1 MAEPMQEETEELTEI
16 ELPESESEETE
27 EETEKSVT
35 ETETKSEDKK
45 EDKKESDDAT
55 ESEIEDYSEA
65 VQKRIGKLTFKIR
78 EAERR
83 EQAAIEYAKSV
94 QEDLN
99 KTKNKLS
106 KTDQNL
112 YDEYKNRV
120 SSELLGAQDR
130 YRKAYESGDTESLIQ
145 AQQDLAKLAVEE
157 ESLKRVTPKTEVE
170 TVSEEQVLEKVENIQ
185 PTQQAPQMQE
195 DPKAKAWAS
204 NNEWFG
210 SDVAMTT
217 SAFAFHRQLV
227 EQEGYDPTSD
237 DYYAE
242 VDKRMAEAFPHKLGK
257 ATTNTVNE
265 VVAGS
270 SRGSTTTRSR
280 SRRKVQLTPSQVAIA
295 KRLGVPLEEYA
306 KHVK

>member
-1 MAEPMQEETEELTEI
+1 MADEALQQEAEQEELTEV
-16 ELPESESEETE
+16 ELPESEDDENEELQE
-27 EETEKSVT
+27 EESLQEA
-35 ETETKSEDKK
+35 
-45 EDKKESDDAT
+45 KKESD
-55 ESEIEDYSEA
+55 EIEDYSEG
-65 VQKRIGKLTFKIR
+65 VKKRIAKLTYKIR

-83 EQAAIEYAKSV
+83 EQAAIDYAKSV
-94 QEDLN
+94 QGELN

-112 YDEYKNRV
+112 YDEYKGRV
-120 SSELLGAQDR
+120 GSELQAAQDR
-130 YRKAYESGDTESLIQ
+130 YKKAYESGDTDAMLE
-145 AQQDLAKLAVEE
+145 AQKSIAKLAVEE
-157 ESLKRVTPKTEVE
+157 ESLNRVRAKQPEEVE
-170 TVSEEQVLEKVENIQ
+170 EAVVDVDKEIQARSQV
-185 PTQQAPQMQE
+185 QQEPQVQA
-195 DPKAKAWAS
+195 DPKAQDWAKK
-204 NNEWFG
+204 NEWFG

-237 DYYAE
+237 EYYAE

-257 ATTNTVNE
+257 TQQNMVNE

-270 SRGSTTTRSR
+270 SRGSTTARTR

-306 KHVK
+306 KHIKE

>member
-1 MAEPMQEETEELTEI
+1 MADEALQQEEELTEV
-16 ELPESESEETE
+16 ELPETE
-27 EETEKSVT
+27 EDQEEVVEDEPQEKAK
-35 ETETKSEDKK
+35 KSE
-45 EDKKESDDAT
+45 
-55 ESEIEDYSEA
+55 EIEDYSES
-65 VQKRIGKLTFKIR
+65 VQKRIAKLTFKIR

-83 EQAAIEYAKSV
+83 EQAAVDYAKSV
-94 QEDLN
+94 QDELN

-112 YDEYKNRV
+112 YDEYKGRV
-120 SSELLGAQDR
+120 GSELQYAQDR
-130 YRKAYESGDTESLIQ
+130 YKKAYENGDTDAMLE
-145 AQQDLAKLAVEE
+145 AQKQIAKLAVEE
-157 ESLKRVTPKTEVE
+157 ESLNRVRAKQPEVQ
-170 TVSEEQVLEKVENIQ
+170 EQVVDVDKEIQ
-185 PTQQAPQMQE
+185 SRVQPQQQVQVQA
-195 DPKAKAWAS
+195 DPKAQEWAKK
-204 NNEWFG
+204 NTWFG

-237 DYYAE
+237 EYYSE

-257 ATTNTVNE
+257 TQQNTVNE

-270 SRGSTTTRSR
+270 SRGSTTARTR

-306 KHVK
+306 KHIKE

>member
-1 MAEPMQEETEELTEI
+1 MADEALQQEAEQEELTEV
-16 ELPESESEETE
+16 ELPESEDNE
-27 EETEKSVT
+27 EEELQ
-35 ETETKSEDKK
+35 EEEPQQ
-45 EDKKESDDAT
+45 EAKKESD
-55 ESEIEDYSEA
+55 EIEDYSEG
-65 VQKRIGKLTFKIR
+65 VKKRIAKLTYKIR

-83 EQAAIEYAKSV
+83 EQAAIDYAKSV
-94 QEDLN
+94 QGELN

-112 YDEYKNRV
+112 YDEYKGRV
-120 SSELLGAQDR
+120 GSELQAAQDR
-130 YRKAYESGDTESLIQ
+130 YKKAYESGDTDAMLE
-145 AQQDLAKLAVEE
+145 AQKSIAKLAVEE
-157 ESLKRVTPKTEVE
+157 ESLNRVRAKQPEEVE
-170 TVSEEQVLEKVENIQ
+170 EAVVDVDKEIQTRSQVQQQ
-185 PTQQAPQMQE
+185 PQVQA
-195 DPKAKAWAS
+195 DPKAQDWAKK
-204 NNEWFG
+204 NEWFG

-257 ATTNTVNE
+257 TQQNMVNE

-270 SRGSTTTRSR
+270 SRGSTTARTR

-306 KHVK
+306 KHVKE

>member
-1 MAEPMQEETEELTEI
+1 MADEALQQEAEQEELTEV
-16 ELPESESEETE
+16 ELPESEDDENEELQE
-27 EETEKSVT
+27 EESLQEA
-35 ETETKSEDKK
+35 
-45 EDKKESDDAT
+45 KKESD
-55 ESEIEDYSEA
+55 EIEDYSEG
-65 VQKRIGKLTFKIR
+65 VKKRIAKLTYKIR

-83 EQAAIEYAKSV
+83 EQAAIDYAKSV
-94 QEDLN
+94 QGELN

-112 YDEYKNRV
+112 YDEYKGRV
-120 SSELLGAQDR
+120 GSELQAAQDR
-130 YRKAYESGDTESLIQ
+130 YKKAYESGDTDAMLE
-145 AQQDLAKLAVEE
+145 AQKSIAKLAVEE
-157 ESLKRVTPKTEVE
+157 ESLNRVRAKQPEEVKE
-170 TVSEEQVLEKVENIQ
+170 AVVDVDKEIQARSQV
-185 PTQQAPQMQE
+185 QQEPQVQA
-195 DPKAKAWAS
+195 DPKAQDWAKK
-204 NNEWFG
+204 NEWFG

-237 DYYAE
+237 EYYAE

-257 ATTNTVNE
+257 TQQNMVNE

-270 SRGSTTTRSR
+270 SRGSTTARTR

-306 KHVK
+306 KHIKE

>member
-1 MAEPMQEETEELTEI
+1 MADEALQQEAEQEELTEV
-16 ELPESESEETE
+16 ELPDSEDNE
-27 EETEKSVT
+27 EEELQ
-35 ETETKSEDKK
+35 EEEPQQ
-45 EDKKESDDAT
+45 EAKKESD
-55 ESEIEDYSEA
+55 EIEDYSEG
-65 VQKRIGKLTFKIR
+65 VKKRIAKLTYKIR

-83 EQAAIEYAKSV
+83 EHAAIDYAKSV
-94 QEDLN
+94 QGELN

-112 YDEYKNRV
+112 YDEYKGRV
-120 SSELLGAQDR
+120 GSELQEAQDR
-130 YRKAYESGDTESLIQ
+130 YKKAYESGDTDAMLE
-145 AQQDLAKLAVEE
+145 AQKDIAKLAVEE
-157 ESLKRVTPKTEVE
+157 ESLNRVRAKQPEEVE
-170 TVSEEQVLEKVENIQ
+170 EAVVDVDKEIQTRSQV
-185 PTQQAPQMQE
+185 QQEPQVQA
-195 DPKAKAWAS
+195 DPKAQDWAKK
-204 NNEWFG
+204 NEWFG

-257 ATTNTVNE
+257 TQQNMVNE

-270 SRGSTTTRSR
+270 SRGSTTARTR

-306 KHVK
+306 KHIKE

>member
-1 MAEPMQEETEELTEI
+1 MADEALQQEEELTEV
-16 ELPESESEETE
+16 ELPETE
-27 EETEKSVT
+27 EEQEEEVVEDEPQEK
-35 ETETKSEDKK
+35 EEAKKSE
-45 EDKKESDDAT
+45 
-55 ESEIEDYSEA
+55 EIEDYSEG
-65 VQKRIGKLTFKIR
+65 VQKRIAKLTYKIR

-83 EQAAIEYAKSV
+83 EQAAVDYAKSV
-94 QEDLN
+94 QDELN

-112 YDEYKNRV
+112 YDEYKGRV
-120 SSELLGAQDR
+120 GSELQYAQDR
-130 YRKAYESGDTESLIQ
+130 YKKAYENGDTDAMLE
-145 AQQDLAKLAVEE
+145 AQKQIAKLAVEE
-157 ESLKRVTPKTEVE
+157 ESLNRVRAKQPEVQ
-170 TVSEEQVLEKVENIQ
+170 EQVVDVDKEIQSRIQ
-185 PTQQAPQMQE
+185 PQQQVQVQA
-195 DPKAKAWAS
+195 DPKAQEWAKKNS
-204 NNEWFG
+204 WFG

-237 DYYAE
+237 EYYSE

-257 ATTNTVNE
+257 TQQNTVNE

-270 SRGSTTTRSR
+270 SRGSTTARTR

-306 KHVK
+306 KHVKE

>member
-1 MAEPMQEETEELTEI
+1 MADEALQQEAEQEELTEV
-16 ELPESESEETE
+16 ELPESEDSEDEELQE
-27 EETEKSVT
+27 EEPQQE
-35 ETETKSEDKK
+35 EA
-45 EDKKESDDAT
+45 KKESD
-55 ESEIEDYSEA
+55 EIEDYSEG
-65 VQKRIGKLTFKIR
+65 VKKRIAKLTYKIR

-83 EQAAIEYAKSV
+83 EQAAIDYAKSV
-94 QEDLN
+94 QGELN

-112 YDEYKNRV
+112 YDEYKGRV
-120 SSELLGAQDR
+120 GSELQAAQDR
-130 YRKAYESGDTESLIQ
+130 YKKAYESGDTDAMLE
-145 AQQDLAKLAVEE
+145 AQKSIAKLAVEE
-157 ESLKRVTPKTEVE
+157 ESLNRVRAKQPEEVE
-170 TVSEEQVLEKVENIQ
+170 EAVVDVDKEIQARSQVQQQ
-185 PTQQAPQMQE
+185 PQVQA
-195 DPKAKAWAS
+195 DPKAQDWAKK
-204 NNEWFG
+204 NEWFG

-257 ATTNTVNE
+257 TQQNMVNE

-270 SRGSTTTRSR
+270 SRGSTTARTR

-306 KHVK
+306 KHIKE

>member
-1 MAEPMQEETEELTEI
+1 MADEALQQEAEQEELTEV
-16 ELPESESEETE
+16 ELPESEDNEDEELQE
-27 EETEKSVT
+27 EEPQQE
-35 ETETKSEDKK
+35 EA
-45 EDKKESDDAT
+45 KKESD
-55 ESEIEDYSEA
+55 EIEDYSEG
-65 VQKRIGKLTFKIR
+65 VKKRIAKLTYKIR

-83 EQAAIEYAKSV
+83 EQAAIDYAKSV
-94 QEDLN
+94 QGELN

-112 YDEYKNRV
+112 YDEYKGRV
-120 SSELLGAQDR
+120 GSELQAAQDR
-130 YRKAYESGDTESLIQ
+130 YKKAYESGDTDAMLE
-145 AQQDLAKLAVEE
+145 AQKSIAKLAVEE
-157 ESLKRVTPKTEVE
+157 ESLNRVRAKQPEEVE
-170 TVSEEQVLEKVENIQ
+170 EAVVDVDKEIQARSQVQQQ
-185 PTQQAPQMQE
+185 PQVQA
-195 DPKAKAWAS
+195 DPKAQDWAKK
-204 NNEWFG
+204 NEWFG

-257 ATTNTVNE
+257 TQQNMVNE

-270 SRGSTTTRSR
+270 SRGSTTARTR

-306 KHVK
+306 KHIKE

>member
-1 MAEPMQEETEELTEI
+1 MADEALQQEAEQEELTEV
-16 ELPESESEETE
+16 ELPESEDDENEELQE
-27 EETEKSVT
+27 EESLQEA
-35 ETETKSEDKK
+35 
-45 EDKKESDDAT
+45 KKESD
-55 ESEIEDYSEA
+55 EIEDYSEG
-65 VQKRIGKLTFKIR
+65 VKKRIAKLTYKIR

-83 EQAAIEYAKSV
+83 EQAAIDYAKSV
-94 QEDLN
+94 QGELN

-112 YDEYKNRV
+112 YDEYKGRV
-120 SSELLGAQDR
+120 GSELQAAQDR
-130 YRKAYESGDTESLIQ
+130 YKKAYESGDTDAMLE
-145 AQQDLAKLAVEE
+145 AQKSIAKLAVEE
-157 ESLKRVTPKTEVE
+157 ESLNRVRAKQPEEVE
-170 TVSEEQVLEKVENIQ
+170 EAVVDVDKEIQARSQVQQQ
-185 PTQQAPQMQE
+185 PQVQP
-195 DPKAKAWAS
+195 DPKAQNWAKK
-204 NNEWFG
+204 NEWFG

-237 DYYAE
+237 EYYAE

-257 ATTNTVNE
+257 TQQNMVNE

-270 SRGSTTTRSR
+270 SRGSTTARTR

-306 KHVK
+306 KHVKE

>member
-1 MAEPMQEETEELTEI
+1 MAEEALQQEEELTEV
-16 ELPESESEETE
+16 ELPETE
-27 EETEKSVT
+27 EDQEEEVV
-35 ETETKSEDKK
+35 EDDQPQEESKPE
-45 EDKKESDDAT
+45 EDKKESD
-55 ESEIEDYSEA
+55 EIEDYSEG
-65 VQKRIGKLTFKIR
+65 VKKRIAKLTYKIR

-83 EQAAIEYAKSV
+83 EQAAVDYAKSV
-94 QEDLN
+94 QDELN

-112 YDEYKNRV
+112 YDEYKGRV
-120 SSELLGAQDR
+120 GSELQYAQDR
-130 YRKAYESGDTESLIQ
+130 YKQAYESGDTDAMLE
-145 AQQDLAKLAVEE
+145 AQKDIAKLAVEE
-157 ESLKRVTPKTEVE
+157 ESLKRVKAKEEPEVE
-170 TVSEEQVLEKVENIQ
+170 EATVDVEKEIQSQIQ
-185 PTQQAPQMQE
+185 PQQQPQAQV
-195 DPKAKAWAS
+195 DPKAQEWAKK
-204 NNEWFG
+204 NDWFG

-237 DYYAE
+237 DYYTE

-257 ATTNTVNE
+257 TQQNTVNE

-270 SRGSTTTRSR
+270 SRGSTTARTR

-306 KHVK
+306 KHIKE

>member
-1 MAEPMQEETEELTEI
+1 MADEALQQEAEQEELTEV
-16 ELPESESEETE
+16 ELPESEDDENEELQE
-27 EETEKSVT
+27 EESLQEA
-35 ETETKSEDKK
+35 
-45 EDKKESDDAT
+45 KKESD
-55 ESEIEDYSEA
+55 EIEDYSEG
-65 VQKRIGKLTFKIR
+65 VKKRIAKLTYKIR

-83 EQAAIEYAKSV
+83 EQAAIDYAKSV
-94 QEDLN
+94 QGELN

-112 YDEYKNRV
+112 YDEYKGRV
-120 SSELLGAQDR
+120 GSELQAAQDR
-130 YRKAYESGDTESLIQ
+130 YKKAYESGDTDAMLE
-145 AQQDLAKLAVEE
+145 AQKSIAKLAVEE
-157 ESLKRVTPKTEVE
+157 ESLNRVRAKQPEEVE
-170 TVSEEQVLEKVENIQ
+170 EAVVDVDKEIQARSQVQ
-185 PTQQAPQMQE
+185 QQAQVQP
-195 DPKAKAWAS
+195 DPKAQDWAKK
-204 NNEWFG
+204 NEWFG

-237 DYYAE
+237 EYYVE

-257 ATTNTVNE
+257 TQQNMVNE

-270 SRGSTTTRSR
+270 SRGSTTARTR

-306 KHVK
+306 KHVKE